1 MKIKLVIYIKCSAQ
15 WLAHSKP
22 SMNVGIVV
30 TLIITS
36 LELGK
41 VHSTLEVINAW

>member
-1 MKIKLVIYIKCSAQ
+1 MKTKLVIYIKCSAQ

-30 TLIITS
+30 ITLITTF

-41 VHSTLEVINAW
+41 VHRT